1 MWRSE
6 HLTLAYT
13 HPTYIK
19 QIVLHHRFVFSSSFA
34 VCLVATLNRL
44 VRDVFQFEFS
54 VNLAWW
60 NRISSKNGARHLRSM
75 SHWFVTL
82 SSVLKVIRFWQY
94 NITRRLMKRSSDV
107 IQAAKKIWSQLS
119 WPYKVN
125 WFNAKKSNADNRNDK
140 ETIVND
146 CYDYWMLCVCLSNL
160 SHRHFSLSNRWF
172 RSANSVLCTHKW
184 SATNSKC
191 YSNIDVLRVGFFRSD
206 EYFSSRLRIRFSS
219 NISSEKC
226 IVGQYV
232 NVWFA
237 CDCLEFFSDIFGKIH
252 IFSILLQTCL

>member
-1 MWRSE
+1 
-6 HLTLAYT
+6 
-13 HPTYIK
+13 
-19 QIVLHHRFVFSSSFA
+19 
-34 VCLVATLNRL
+34 
-44 VRDVFQFEFS
+44 
-54 VNLAWW
+54 
-60 NRISSKNGARHLRSM
+60 
-75 SHWFVTL
+75 
-82 SSVLKVIRFWQY
+82 
-94 NITRRLMKRSSDV
+94 MKRSSDV
-107 IQAAKKIWSQLS
+107 NQAAKKIWSQLS

-172 RSANSVLCTHKW
+172 CSANRVCTHKW